1 MNPNRATRV
10 QVRDA
15 WCGWRAA
22 EAEVN
27 DLEDVHWFQPP
38 GAPRSIVHAY
48 VKCTNLRGD
57 LPHDCTATRKP
68 HRLFVC
74 ILKRCVAPSVHAD
87 LARRA
92 DNRHN
97 GSVSEPAARG
107 RLLAGAPRERAARAV
122 PWLLFASGGG
132 LVLAII
138 LARRRGSQV
147 AAASAGARC
156 RSASK
161 RQAGAVAA

>member
-1 MNPNRATRV
+1 MKTNGGLTV

-22 EAEVN
+22 EAEVT

-48 VKCTNLRGD
+48 VKCTNVRGY
-57 LPHDCTATRKP
+57 LPHDCSATRKP

-74 ILKRCVAPSVHAD
+74 ILKRSVAPSVHAG

-92 DNRHN
+92 DNRRN
-97 GSVSEPAARG
+97 GSVSEQAARG
-107 RLLAGAPRERAARAV
+107 KLPAGAPREGTARAV

-132 LVLAII
+132 LALAVI
-138 LARRRGSQV
+138 LSWRRGSRV
-147 AAASAGARC
+147 AVASAGAVC
-156 RSASK
+156 RTAST
-161 RQAGAVAA
+161 REAGAIAA